1 MKYQE
6 INELYDFC
14 VKHKIKARF
23 ESLYDGYA
31 IRFPNGSDIVQH
43 RYSYGSAKGF
53 LEPAIGCAIDYT
65 PVSLILA
72 KLLVIER
79 FGKISKKTPKVRR
92 YTAEQVSNM
101 SSRELEK
108 HKDFITTFLEKW

>member
-1 MKYQE
+1 MEYKE

-31 IRFPNGSDIVQH
+31 IRFPNGGDIKQH

-65 PVSLILA
+65 PVPIVLA
-72 KLLVIER
+72 KLLVKER
-79 FGKISKKTPKVRR
+79 YGKENKKRPKAKQ
-92 YTAEQVSNM
+92 YTAEQASKM
-101 SSRELEK
+101 SLSEFQK
-108 HKDFITTFLEKW
+108 HKDLIEIFLDRW